1 MTPIESRDAFR
12 SYFGSLH
19 LLYVIEDGLASVLYD
34 TFDSIC
40 PRISKMA
47 LSDLVIN
54 KQQLRTHVVIIELSK
69 ASKASLAAVFK
80 KISSIETLLFC
91 DNSCDPEVVD
101 AALSNKIIGVL
112 NRSVTQKELA
122 GKLKELLFSISIK
135 QKERSRN
142 DNYAKLVENGDIC
155 FCIKKDGKFVF
166 ANTKMLSLFNAKSAA
181 ELNAIAPPKNSILE
195 ALQNTAE
202 NEEDSFYFK
211 TYNDEI
217 YLISVKSGR
226 GEQLISCVK
235 TEEMKCQNS
244 GSLEHTD
251 FIELLKNT
259 LVHRDGGDEPT
270 FAVAIKLDNASKI
283 LNDFGSEFFYT
294 YFKKFGSFCGFFFE
308 KEPFIF
314 WQFDYMVI
322 LPEEKDEN
330 IIKAAA
336 EELFAQINH
345 IGFDNDVTPFVDIY
359 VLSLS
364 RLPIGEAISLIEK
377 VYTKSYTPSQ
387 GAKISLFLSTGRVS
401 AASGQMA
408 MYHLQSIADKD
419 YKIKLLNIYKG
430 LSVVSAGKIIK
441 IVDGDIYVQTEK
453 IQKYLMHTEKSVVV
467 QSEYTPKEIFAEVA
481 YVDPV
486 EPYAILRSPIFLEF
500 SANNRKSVRVQCD
513 TRIPITVSSSRFT
526 FTGEIFDISM
536 QAVAVKYKNRI
547 SGDITGVNVKLTF
560 ALPSKE
566 VENSSVKV
574 VLYGQITAVK
584 IIDEQMRIIISIG
597 MEPQSEEAVLNYIY
611 TRQKELIAEIKKLGG
626 MIFK

>member
-1 MTPIESRDAFR
+1 MRIVDSQDSFR
-12 SYFGSLH
+12 RYFSSVH
-19 LLYVIEDGLASVLYD
+19 VLYVIEDGLASALCD
-34 TFDSIC
+34 TFAAVC
-40 PRISKMA
+40 PRFSKIA

-54 KQQLRTHVVIIELSK
+54 KQQLRTHVVVMELSK
-69 ASKASLAAVFK
+69 TSRASLAAVFK

-101 AALSNKIIGVL
+101 AALSNKIAGVL
-112 NRSVTQKELA
+112 SRSVTQKELSA
-122 GKLKELLFSISIK
+122 KLKELLFSISDK
-135 QKERSRN
+135 QKEKSRN

-166 ANTKMLSLFNAKSAA
+166 ANTKMLSLFNAENAA
-181 ELNAIAPPKNSILE
+181 QLNAMEPPKNSILE

-202 NEEDSFYFK
+202 NEEDSFYLK
-211 TYNDEI
+211 TCNDEV
-217 YLISVKSGR
+217 YLIAIRSGQN
-226 GEQLISCVK
+226 EQLISCVK

-259 LVHRDGGDEPT
+259 LVHRDASDEPT
-270 FAVAIKLDNASKI
+270 FAVTIKLDNASKI
-283 LNDFGSEFFYT
+283 LNDFGSEFFYA

-314 WQFDYMVI
+314 WQFDYIVI

-330 IIKAAA
+330 VIKAAA
-336 EELFAQINH
+336 EELFAQVSH
-345 IGFDNDVTPFVDIY
+345 IESENDITPFVDIC

-364 RLPIGEAISLIEK
+364 HLPIGEAVSLIEK
-377 VYTKSYTPSQ
+377 VYKKSYTQSQ
-387 GAKISLFLSTGRVS
+387 GAKISLSLSSSSVS

-430 LSVVSAGKIIK
+430 LSVVSTSKIIK

-467 QSEYTPKEIFAEVA
+467 QSEYTPKEIFAEVR
-481 YVDPV
+481 YVDLV

-513 TRIPITVSSSRFT
+513 TRIPITVASSQFT

-536 QAVAVKYKNRI
+536 QAIAVRYKNRI

-560 ALPSKE
+560 TLPSKE
-566 VENSSVKV
+566 IENSNVKV
-574 VLYGQITAVK
+574 VLHGQITAVK

-597 MEPQSEEAVLNYIY
+597 MDPQSEEVVLDYIY